1 LYYHRPKGATVI
13 KKLVR
18 HGNSRALVIEK
29 PILELLNIDDDT
41 EIEIITDGDALIMR
55 PLRPGTIRREAF
67 EAALESANR
76 DWGSALKRLA
86 E

>member
-1 LYYHRPKGATVI
+1 MI

-41 EIEIITDGDALIMR
+41 EIEIITDGDMLIMR
-55 PLRPGTIRREAF
+55 PVRSGASRRAAF
-67 EAALESANR
+67 EMAAEGTATR
-76 DWGSALKRLA
+76 YGSVFKRLA
-86 E
+86 K

>member
-1 LYYHRPKGATVI
+1 MI

-29 PILELLNIDDDT
+29 PILELLNIDEDT
-41 EIEIITDGDALIMR
+41 EIEVITDGDALIMR
-55 PLRPGTIRREAF
+55 PVRPGTIRRAAF
-67 EAALESANR
+67 EMALEEANR
-76 DWGSALKRLA
+76 DWASALQRLA

>member
-1 LYYHRPKGATVI
+1 MI

-55 PLRPGTIRREAF
+55 PVRAGTIRREAF
-67 EAALESANR
+67 EAAAEDAITR
-76 DWGSALKRLA
+76 YGSVFERLA
-86 E
+86 K

>member
-1 LYYHRPKGATVI
+1 MI

-55 PLRPGTIRREAF
+55 PVRAGTARREAF
-67 EAALESANR
+67 ERAAEEAVAEY
-76 DWGSALKRLA
+76 GSVFKRLA
-86 E
+86 K

>member
-1 LYYHRPKGATVI
+1 MI

-55 PLRPGTIRREAF
+55 PVRAGTIRREAF
-67 EAALESANR
+67 ERAAEDAVTR
-76 DWGSALKRLA
+76 YGSVFERLA
-86 E
+86 K

>member
-1 LYYHRPKGATVI
+1 MI

-29 PILELLNIDDDT
+29 PILELLNIDEDT

-55 PLRPGTIRREAF
+55 PVRPGTIRRAAF
-67 EAALESANR
+67 EMAAEDAVTR
-76 DWGSALKRLA
+76 YGSVFERLA
-86 E
+86 K

>member
-1 LYYHRPKGATVI
+1 MI

-55 PLRPGTIRREAF
+55 PVRPGTLRRAAF
-67 EAALESANR
+67 EMAAEEAIAKY
-76 DWGSALKRLA
+76 GSVFERLA
-86 E
+86 K

>member
-1 LYYHRPKGATVI
+1 MI

-55 PLRPGTIRREAF
+55 PVRAGTIRREAF
-67 EAALESANR
+67 ERALEDANR
-76 DWGSALKRLA
+76 DWGSALRRLA

>member
-1 LYYHRPKGATVI
+1 MI

-55 PLRPGTIRREAF
+55 PVRAGTIRREAF
-67 EAALESANR
+67 EAALEDANR
-76 DWGSALKRLA
+76 DWGSALRRLA